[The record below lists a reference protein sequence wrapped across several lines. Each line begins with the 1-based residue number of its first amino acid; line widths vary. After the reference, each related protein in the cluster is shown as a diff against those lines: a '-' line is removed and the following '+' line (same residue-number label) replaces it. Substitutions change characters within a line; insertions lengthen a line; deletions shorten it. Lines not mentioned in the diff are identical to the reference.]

1 MWPEKPARVT
11 FGARV
16 LAALVWPH
24 VMRAPP
30 PCPSCSAVI
39 LGDTRPKVCR
49 WDKNRGYQHGQM
61 DSWPRWSSELSSIP
75 LTWDEQLERERMKA
89 TGQTEMERLQPMAM
103 AAQLGI
109 PVPQAL
115 AAHLGGIQALE
126 AMKAEPQVI
135 CADGHANRPGA
146 RFCDLCGTSMQV
158 TAETEASVA

>member
-1 MWPEKPARVT
+1 MTAYSASDIQSIAISRDQGGCGELHERG
-11 FGARV
+11 GARYFAV
-16 LAALVWPH
+16 D
-24 VMRAPP
+24 
-30 PCPSCSAVI
+30 CPSCSAVI

-49 WDKNRGYQHGQM
+49 WDKTRGYQHGQM
-61 DSWPRWSSELSSIP
+61 DSWPGWSSELSSIP
-75 LTWDEQLERERMKA
+75 LTWDEQLEGERMKA

-146 RFCDLCGTSMQV
+146 RFCDLCGPRCR
-158 TAETEASVA
+158 